1 MKLYAAKA
9 LTVSSSSPP
18 LERRSSTSTIPPTKP
33 VTRTTSSARSN
44 FNSGLNSLQKRAFSW
59 TQRDSGHKVINQ
71 DTSSRKRKLVG
82 NLPPSQKAAWEALAG
97 VPEDRP
103 PNTGIASLEGYERPA
118 PMAMTEEWVL
128 TGDPVKDEAVR
139 SSHRYES
146 APSSILFKV

>member
-1 MKLYAAKA
+1 M
-9 LTVSSSSPP
+9 
-18 LERRSSTSTIPPTKP
+18 
-33 VTRTTSSARSN
+33 
-44 FNSGLNSLQKRAFSW
+44 
-59 TQRDSGHKVINQ
+59 NQ

-118 PMAMTEEWVL
+118 PMTITEEWVL
-128 TGDPVKDEAVR
+128 TGDTVKDEAVR